1 MGRAEPTLSLPSPS
15 RFAGE
20 RRLACNGQ
28 VDASVTFGHRRVMS
42 DVAAHVVIV
51 GAGHAGGTAAAMLRQ
66 FGYAGAI
73 TLIGDEPIA
82 PYQRPPLSKAWLKGE
97 ADADSL
103 ALKPIEFYAGANIDF
118 RPNLSVTRI
127 DRAAKTVALTDGSSI
142 AYDALILATGAR
154 AIALPVEGKDLGGI
168 LYLRTAAHAEAQK
181 ATLGKGRKLA
191 VVGGGYIGLE
201 VAASGRAL
209 GAEVVVLEREQRL
222 LARVAAEPL
231 STFFQAYHEKH
242 GVRFE
247 LGCSVT
253 GFQGKD
259 GRVTGVTLADGR
271 TIPCDAV
278 VVGVGAHPN
287 EELAKVAG
295 LECAR
300 GVVVDLD
307 ARSVTDPNIFAI
319 GDVAHR
325 PMPVYDRM
333 FRMESV
339 PNALEQARQ
348 ATCAIT
354 GRPRPPGECP
364 WQWSD
369 QYDLKLQIAG
379 YAFDADEIL
388 IRGNPQTAKFAIF
401 HLKGDLVQSVEAINA
416 PPEFMM
422 GKTLILSRKPVN
434 KAKLADPSISMK
446 EVAA

>member
-1 MGRAEPTLSLPSPS
+1 
-15 RFAGE
+15 
-20 RRLACNGQ
+20 
-28 VDASVTFGHRRVMS
+28 MS
-42 DVAAHVVIV
+42 EAAAHVVIV
-51 GAGHAGGTAAAMLRQ
+51 GAGHAGGTAAALLRQ
-66 FGYAGAI
+66 YGHTGPI
-73 TLIGDEPIA
+73 TLIGEEPIP

-103 ALKPIEFYAGANIDF
+103 ALKPVEFYAEHDIDF
-118 RPNLSVTRI
+118 RPSVTATALNRG
-127 DRAAKTVALTDGSSI
+127 AKTVTLSDGATV

-154 AIALPVEGKDLGGI
+154 AIALPIEGKDLDGI
-168 LYLRTAAHAEAQK
+168 LFLRTAADAEALK
-181 ATLGKGRKLA
+181 AQVGPGKTLA

-209 GAEVVVLEREQRL
+209 GADVIVLEREERL
-222 LARVAAEPL
+222 LARVACEPL
-231 STFFQAYHEKH
+231 STFFKGYHEKH
-242 GVRFE
+242 DVRFE
-247 LGCSVT
+247 LSATVT
-253 GFQGKD
+253 GFEGQDGHVTGVKLDD
-259 GRVTGVTLADGR
+259 GRVIA
-271 TIPCDAV
+271 CDAV

-287 EELAKVAG
+287 DELAKDAG

-307 ARSVTDPNIFAI
+307 ARSLTDPAIFAI

-325 PMPVYDRM
+325 PMPIYERM

-339 PNALEQARQ
+339 PNALEQAKQ
-348 ATCAIT
+348 AASAIV
-354 GRPRPPGECP
+354 GRPRPAGECP

-379 YAFDADEIL
+379 YAFDVDEIL
-388 IRGNPQTAKFAIF
+388 LRGDPASGKFAVF
-401 HLKGDLVQSVEAINA
+401 HLKGDQVQSVEAINS

-422 GKTLILSRKPVN
+422 GKNLILSRKPVS